1 MTILFETPVP
11 VLLVGLLTAALLAVL
26 YLNTRQRGLLIA
38 LAAVAALTAGGVALE
53 RWVQTDREQISDL
66 LDQLAA
72 ALRADGLE
80 ANTPELV
87 IPAVYECISPSAE
100 RTRLLARTNLNLVE
114 ILSAKHSSLRVQV
127 NRLTSPPT
135 AEARFD
141 AQVTGRGRG
150 YLAEMVA
157 ERMYP
162 LEFVVEMRQENG
174 RWLIGDD
181 LRWQLKTFGD
191 AEPDRFGFDTGR

>member
-11 VLLVGLLTAALLAVL
+11 VLLAGLLATAVLAVL
-26 YLNTRQRGLLIA
+26 HLNTRRRELLIGM
-38 LAAVAALTAGGVALE
+38 AAVVALTAGGVALE
-53 RWVQTDREQISDL
+53 RWVKTDREQISDL

-80 ANTPELV
+80 ANTPQLV
-87 IPAVYECISPSAE
+87 IPAVYECISPTAE
-100 RTRLLARTNLNLVE
+100 RTRLLAKTNLMLVE
-114 ILSAKHSSLRVQV
+114 ILGAKHSNLRVEV

-141 AQVTGRGRG
+141 ALVTGRGRG
-150 YLAEMVA
+150 YLADMVT

-162 LEFVVEMRQENG
+162 IEFVVVMRQEDG

-191 AEPDRFGFDTGR
+191 ADPNRFGFDTGR